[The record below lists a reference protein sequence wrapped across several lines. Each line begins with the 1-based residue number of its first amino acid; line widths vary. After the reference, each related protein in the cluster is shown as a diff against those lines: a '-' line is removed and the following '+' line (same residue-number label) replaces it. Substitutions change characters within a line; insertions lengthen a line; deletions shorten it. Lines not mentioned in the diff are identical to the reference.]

1 MKVIHLKETLCEI
14 DALGDFENLY
24 GILQELHVQLK
35 TIIDANRYKNLQ
47 IKVSLLEQLE
57 GVAKS
62 SDWKVSSATVK

>member
-57 GVAKS
+57 GF
-62 SDWKVSSATVK
+62 